1 LWETT
6 RYVFEMFNPMRMEG
20 SCSSFASM
28 EKMKENLQNNSE
40 VSLGSFVPLSFFRL
54 GLAPMYSIKK
64 LLQEVNAMQLV
75 AIQG

>member
-1 LWETT
+1 
-6 RYVFEMFNPMRMEG
+6 MFNPMRMEG

-40 VSLGSFVPLSFFRL
+40 VSLGSFVPLSFSRL

-64 LLQEVNAMQLV
+64 LLQQEVNAMQLV